1 MSSSE
6 PAPPAPPPRHPPPPR
21 RSLLGW
27 AFAVSFLLNLVFG
40 IAALILCVGLVSNGV
55 GLTFDTD
62 DASVTE
68 HVHSGDASAKNKIAI
83 VSIDGILLEGL
94 LDFAH
99 DQINQAAADP
109 DVKAV
114 VLRIDSPGGTI
125 TASDDLH
132 RRLTALRWGKD
143 AEKKTQQKPLVVSM
157 GSIAAS
163 GGYYIAMPAG
173 AVYAERTTVTGSI
186 GVYASF
192 PNVKA
197 MADYHGFKMET
208 IKQGEIKDSG
218 SPFAAMTDHEREVWQ
233 DMVDRAYRQFLD
245 AVEDGRGDVLQKG
258 QLRERVTIQ
267 RLDVGPPPAAGE
279 AAKAPPG
286 PLNRYRADGGVF
298 TADEALDLKLIDKIG
313 TLDDAVQ
320 DAATQANLGASYRAI
335 EYQRRKS
342 PAELLLGLHTRQPA
356 SVLEPGRL
364 ANGLAPRLWY
374 LAPGS
379 ELSGILAGLETKPG
393 EGR

>member
-1 MSSSE
+1 MSE
-6 PAPPAPPPRHPPPPR
+6 HPPPPPPRRPPPR

-27 AFAVSFLLNLVFG
+27 AFAISFLLNLGFG
-40 IAALILCVGLVSNGV
+40 VAALVLCIGLVTSGFGV
-55 GLTFDTD
+55 TFDPGD
-62 DASVTE
+62 PALTE
-68 HVHSGDASAKNKIAI
+68 RSHSGDASAKNKIAI
-83 VSIDGILLEGL
+83 VSIEGVLLEGL

-99 DQINQAAADP
+99 DQIDQAASDP

-125 TASDDLH
+125 TASDDLYG
-132 RRLTALRWGKD
+132 RLTELRWGKD
-143 AEKKTQQKPLVVSM
+143 AEKKAQKKPLVVSM
-157 GSIAAS
+157 GSMAAS

-218 SPFAAMTDHEREVWQ
+218 SPFGAMTDHEREVWQ
-233 DMVDRAYRQFLD
+233 DLVDHAYRQFLD
-245 AVEDGRGDVLQKG
+245 VVENGRADMLEKG
-258 QLRERVTIQ
+258 QLRERVAIQ
-267 RLDVGPPPAAGE
+267 RLDVGPPPAPGE
-279 AAKAPPG
+279 AAKPAPG
-286 PLNRYRADGGVF
+286 PISRYRADGGVF

-313 TLDDAVQ
+313 TLDDAIQ
-320 DAATQANLGASYRAI
+320 EAATQAKLGASYHAI

-342 PAELLLGLHTRQPA
+342 PVQQLLGLQARQPA

-379 ELSGILAGLETKPG
+379 ELSGILAGAEATPG
-393 EGR
+393 QGK